1 MVLRDL
7 HPMTQTSITTLERA
21 LQVAGLIESSS
32 LVIVDNSSL
41 EPLTLDHISAQV
53 DLQIV
58 RLDKNH
64 SFSAASNLGA
74 KKLID
79 KECLLFLNN
88 DVFLHPRALETM
100 LADRASFSASICGA
114 RLVYPNGKIQHAG
127 VGFGIG
133 SEPHHLHHY
142 EYSRLI
148 PRITSQLQAVTGAVM
163 LIDSSLFWELQGFDE
178 NFPFAYED
186 TDFCLRAAATGAKTI
201 CSQSVDSIHL
211 SGQTRD
217 DKTKSFEKF
226 SRNLF
231 LERWGGRV
239 SPDLQ

>member
-41 EPLTLDHISAQV
+41 EPLTREHISVQV
-53 DLQIV
+53 ALQIV
-58 RLDKNH
+58 RLDRNH

-74 KKLID
+74 KKLMD

-88 DVFLHPRALETM
+88 DIFLHPRALETM
-100 LADRASFSASICGA
+100 LAARASFSASICGA
-114 RLVYPNGKIQHAG
+114 RLVYLNGKIQHAG
-127 VGFGIG
+127 VGFRIG
-133 SEPHHLHHY
+133 SEPHHLHHG

-148 PRITSQLQAVTGAVM
+148 PRVTSQLQAVTGAVM

-186 TDFCLRAAATGAKTI
+186 IDLCLRAAANGAKTI
-201 CSQSVDSIHL
+201 CSQAVDSIHL
-211 SGQTRD
+211 SGQTRN
-217 DKTKSFEKF
+217 DKSKSFEKL
-226 SRNLF
+226 SRDLF

>member
-1 MVLRDL
+1 M
-7 HPMTQTSITTLERA
+7 
-21 LQVAGLIESSS
+21 
-32 LVIVDNSSL
+32 
-41 EPLTLDHISAQV
+41 
-53 DLQIV
+53 
-58 RLDKNH
+58 
-64 SFSAASNLGA
+64 
-74 KKLID
+74 D

-100 LADRASFSASICGA
+100 LAARASFSASICGT

-127 VGFGIG
+127 VGFRIG
-133 SEPHHLHHY
+133 SEPHHLHHD

-178 NFPFAYED
+178 NFPFTLED
-186 TDFCLRAAATGAKTI
+186 IDLCLRAAANGAKTI
-201 CSQSVDSIHL
+201 CSQAVDSIHL

-217 DKTKSFEKF
+217 DKTKSFEKL
-226 SRNLF
+226 SHDLF

>member
-1 MVLRDL
+1 MVLKDL
-7 HPMTQTSITTLERA
+7 HPMTQTSITSLERA

-41 EPLTLDHISAQV
+41 EPLTREHISVQV
-53 DLQIV
+53 ALQIV
-58 RLDKNH
+58 RLDRNH

-74 KKLID
+74 KKLMD

-100 LADRASFSASICGA
+100 LAARASFSASICGA
-114 RLVYPNGKIQHAG
+114 RLVYLNGKIQHAG
-127 VGFGIG
+127 VGFRIG
-133 SEPHHLHHY
+133 SEPHHLHHD

-178 NFPFAYED
+178 NFPFTYED
-186 TDFCLRAAATGAKTI
+186 IDLCLRAAANGAKTI
-201 CSQSVDSIHL
+201 CSQAVDSIHL

-217 DKTKSFEKF
+217 NKTKSFEKL
-226 SRNLF
+226 SRDLF